1 MWHPGGLVARL
12 VPRHK
17 TTPPLGDTVDN
28 GKASIAQGVLWSPK
42 SYTVQASPMVSAR
55 LLNSWQVSRSPD
67 HPRVDFSPNAYLLTW
82 PLYKPPGGLVARQV
96 NLQAGWSPA
105 WIPRELLYYLLLLL
119 LLQPA
124 SGLKE
129 A

>member
-1 MWHPGGLVARL
+1 MRRAR
-12 VPRHK
+12 
-17 TTPPLGDTVDN
+17 TTTRRWISLDLSG
-28 GKASIAQGVLWSPK
+28 
-42 SYTVQASPMVSAR
+42 
-55 LLNSWQVSRSPD
+55 
-67 HPRVDFSPNAYLLTW
+67 SPNADHLTW
-82 PLYKPPGGLVARQV
+82 PLLLPPGGLDARQV

-119 LLQPA
+119 LQPA